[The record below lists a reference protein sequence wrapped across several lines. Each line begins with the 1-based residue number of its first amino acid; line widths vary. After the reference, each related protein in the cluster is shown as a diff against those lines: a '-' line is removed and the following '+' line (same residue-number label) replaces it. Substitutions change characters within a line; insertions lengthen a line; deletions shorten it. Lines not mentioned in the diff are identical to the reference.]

1 MRRWSCWEGGAAGE
15 VELLGEVELGE
26 LLGEVDPLLVEVA
39 SAEDELE
46 DVLLPPSQTKLKDYS
61 SLQTST

>member
-1 MRRWSCWEGGAAGE
+1 M
-15 VELLGEVELGE
+15 ELLGEVELGE

-39 SAEDELE
+39 STEDELE
-46 DVLLPPSQTKLKDYS
+46 DVLLPPSQTPLKDYS

>member
-1 MRRWSCWEGGAAGE
+1 M
-15 VELLGEVELGE
+15 ELLGEVELGE

-39 SAEDELE
+39 SAEEELE